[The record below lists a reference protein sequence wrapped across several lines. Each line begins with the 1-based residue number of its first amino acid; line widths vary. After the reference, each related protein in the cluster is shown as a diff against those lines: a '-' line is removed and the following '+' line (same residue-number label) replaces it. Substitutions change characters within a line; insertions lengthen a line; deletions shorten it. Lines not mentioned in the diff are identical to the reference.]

1 MKISGMTLVPAALV
15 IGGLIGYYGPSE
27 KLCAY
32 KEKAAEERAERTE
45 ATKTPSAV
53 GFDSFAE
60 IVKIPKAAKG
70 IPDGGRKTGRGP
82 SAPADTNAVAGAE
95 AGGVSEAPKAERP
108 KFNPED
114 LKARID
120 EAADLW
126 RTRTELKRAATIE
139 KFKLD
144 EEGAADFDRAVAD
157 MNDKLRESIQ
167 SLADQVSDV
176 DEMTPE
182 LGVRLMGDLSTT
194 VAEAYDA
201 VGAVVD
207 EDRRGEVSNLQLM
220 EFVDPSVAEPLIG
233 VQQKIRR

>member
-70 IPDGGRKTGRGP
+70 IQ
-82 SAPADTNAVAGAE
+82 VAGAE